1 MKITVPCENCGKKLT
16 IDTAKLPPMNSIA
29 LKASKGGTREV
40 YVDCPK
46 CGGETAAEVP
56 IESAKMPTAQ
66 KPAKKK
72 K

>member
-1 MKITVPCENCGKKLT
+1 MKIIVPCENCGKKLT

-29 LKASKGGTREV
+29 LKASKSKTREV
-40 YVDCPK
+40 YVDCPQ

-56 IESAKMPTAQ
+56 IEEAP
-66 KPAKKK
+66 KKRK